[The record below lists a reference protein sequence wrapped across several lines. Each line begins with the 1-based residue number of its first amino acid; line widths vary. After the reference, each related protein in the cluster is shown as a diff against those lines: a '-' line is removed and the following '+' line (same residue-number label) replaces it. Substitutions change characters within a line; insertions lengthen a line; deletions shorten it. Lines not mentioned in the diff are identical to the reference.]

1 MELAQQRICDH
12 LVNSPKHPDITK
24 SAEAVALIDQ
34 RGIIEEYLGVRGDLE
49 GSFIGYVKPDASLS
63 QPPPPVASE
72 LRKICLD
79 LRGCPLS

>member
-1 MELAQQRICDH
+1 MEFAQQRICEH

-24 SAEAVALIDQ
+24 TAEAVALIDQ
-34 RGIIEEYLGVRGDLE
+34 RGIIEEYQGEGEDLE
-49 GSFIGYVKPDASLS
+49 GSFIGYVKTDASLS
-63 QPPPPVASE
+63 QPPVASE